1 MVLILNTLPAP
12 LIKLV
17 ESFERLP
24 GIGPKS
30 AQRLAYHMMNAPK
43 EYLESFAKTMLDVK
57 DKVRLCSVCFNIS
70 EGELCRVCADQNRDK
85 SVIAILEDPLDV
97 MAFEKTGYKGL
108 YHVLHGVIAP
118 LSNIG
123 PEQLYIRQLLPR
135 LAGDV
140 QEVILATNPSL
151 EGEATAVY
159 IQRLLKDTPGL
170 KVTRIARGL
179 PVGAEVEYADEVTL
193 RRSLEG
199 RSSF

>member
-1 MVLILNTLPAP
+1 MNTLPTP

-43 EYLESFAKTMLDVK
+43 EYLESFAKTLLDVK
-57 DKVRLCSVCFNIS
+57 EKVRLCSRCFNIS
-70 EGELCRVCADQNRDK
+70 EGELCRVCADHNRDQT
-85 SVIAILEDPLDV
+85 VIAVLEDPLDV
-97 MAFEKTGYKGL
+97 MAFEKTGFKGL

-118 LSNIG
+118 LSNVG

-170 KVTRIARGL
+170 KITRIARGL

-193 RRSLEG
+193 RRALEG